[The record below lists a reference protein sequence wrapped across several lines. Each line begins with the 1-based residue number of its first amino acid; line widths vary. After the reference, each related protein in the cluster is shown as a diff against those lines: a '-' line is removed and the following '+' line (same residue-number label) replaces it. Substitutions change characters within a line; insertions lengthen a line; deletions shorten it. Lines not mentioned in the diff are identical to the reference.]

1 MNWKAFAVVAA
12 LVTAACAAPAV
23 ISDISDS
30 SLKVQANNY
39 TPPGDI
45 LAEADR
51 GCALHNKEPVRIS
64 ERCMDG
70 YCTYKEVL
78 FACK

>member
-1 MNWKAFAVVAA
+1 MNWKSLVALAA
-12 LVTAACAAPAV
+12 LMTAACAAPAV

-30 SLKVQANNY
+30 SLKLQANNY
-39 TPPGDI
+39 TPPAEI

-51 GCALHNKEPVRIS
+51 GCALYNKEPVRIS

-70 YCTYKEVL
+70 YCSYKEVL